1 LFLKYLD
8 DLEKDKETAALLS
21 GKTYER
27 IIESKF
33 RWVTWA
39 APKLNRNPLFTH
51 LAIF

>member
-27 IIESKF
+27 IIESSLE
-33 RWVTWA
+33 TH
-39 APKLNRNPLFTH
+39 FTH